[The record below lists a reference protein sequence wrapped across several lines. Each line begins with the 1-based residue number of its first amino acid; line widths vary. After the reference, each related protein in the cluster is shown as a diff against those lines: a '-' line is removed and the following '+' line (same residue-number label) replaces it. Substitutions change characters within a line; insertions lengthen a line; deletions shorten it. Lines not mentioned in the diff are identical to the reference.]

1 MSESMYTME
10 DIPQLKE
17 RLKEARKRAKEEQD
31 RDTVNNWGQRESSR
45 LKKLIS
51 LIEHRLNIEDYGSGT
66 VLINE
71 KFVVSLISPKWRV
84 KGKSIWY
91 NHKHDIKHFVHNYLL
106 KEEFQSIPTPEQELD
121 YFEARLKKLL
131 QQKPAWLI
139 REIREALGNERTDI

>member
-1 MSESMYTME
+1 MSEFMYTME

-66 VLINE
+66 VPINE
-71 KFVVSLISPKWRV
+71 KFVVSLISAKWRI
-84 KGKSIWY
+84 KGKSVW
-91 NHKHDIKHFVHNYLL
+91 
-106 KEEFQSIPTPEQELD
+106 
-121 YFEARLKKLL
+121 
-131 QQKPAWLI
+131 
-139 REIREALGNERTDI
+139 